1 MTEHRSPAVRIAVL
15 GAALLIAGGAAFVL
29 AESRSAPPA
38 QPSASALEFSAA
50 DIATVERRDV
60 RQLISITGTLSPRNQ
75 TTVKAKVAGEL
86 REMLAREGE
95 SVKRGQMIARLD
107 ATEPQA
113 RLDEKVADLEGGRA
127 QLGLAQKNR
136 ATQLALLERKFIS
149 QNAFD
154 STQSNLQVSEA
165 RIKALEA
172 QVAIARKALEDTVVR
187 APMTGIIAQR
197 LAQPGEK
204 IAVDGKLYTLVD
216 LDELEVEAAVPA
228 TDIGSVRVGQEVAF
242 RVEGY
247 EDRLFSGRIARI
259 SPATQP
265 GTRSIL
271 VYAVLPNRDGALK
284 AGVFAKGQLTVSKR
298 SDALVAPVTAIREA
312 TGQAFVWRVDGGRL
326 ARAPVQLGLKSEAD
340 GVVEIVAGIAAG
352 ARIVRADLGAL
363 RDGAEV
369 KILERR

>member
-1 MTEHRSPAVRIAVL
+1 MPRRRVALLAAF

-29 AESRSAPPA
+29 AGSRSAPPA
-38 QPSASALEFSAA
+38 QPAAAAALEFSAE

-86 REMLAREGE
+86 RDMLVREGDP
-95 SVKRGQMIARLD
+95 VKRGQVIARLD

-113 RLDEKVADLEGGRA
+113 RLDEKIADLEGGRA
-127 QLGLAQKNR
+127 QLVLAQKNR
-136 ATQLALLERKFIS
+136 ATQHALLEKKFIS

-154 STQSNLQVSEA
+154 STQSNLQVNEA

-172 QVAIARKALEDTVVR
+172 QVAIARKALEDTLVR

-271 VYAVLPNRDGALK
+271 VYAVLPK
-284 AGVFAKGQLTVSKR
+284 AGVFAKGRLTVSKR

-312 TGQAFVWRVDGGRL
+312 GGQAFVWRVDDGRL

-340 GVVEIVAGIAAG
+340 GVVEIVAGIAPG

-369 KILERR
+369 KVLERR

>member
-1 MTEHRSPAVRIAVL
+1 MPRRRVALLAAF

-29 AESRSAPPA
+29 AGSRSAPPA
-38 QPSASALEFSAA
+38 QPAAAAALEFSAE

-86 REMLAREGE
+86 RDMLVREGDP
-95 SVKRGQMIARLD
+95 VKRGQVIARLD

-113 RLDEKVADLEGGRA
+113 RLDEKIADLEGGRA
-127 QLGLAQKNR
+127 QLVLAQKNR
-136 ATQLALLERKFIS
+136 ATQHALLEKKFIS

-154 STQSNLQVSEA
+154 STQSNLQVNEA

-172 QVAIARKALEDTVVR
+172 QVAIARKALEDTLVR

-284 AGVFAKGQLTVSKR
+284 AGVFAKGRLTVSKR

-312 TGQAFVWRVDGGRL
+312 GGQAFVWRVDDGRL

-340 GVVEIVAGIAAG
+340 GVVEIVAGIAPG

-369 KILERR
+369 KVLERR